1 MMRKKQITLMSFLPL
16 LVATQLTDSV
26 PLVEGG
32 KIGKCLKV
40 FGTQTAGVQGI
51 IYRRVV

>member
-1 MMRKKQITLMSFLPL
+1 MMRKKQITLSFLPL